1 MPFGIVG
8 RTGLGMR
15 QVVGFGD
22 RCTGRGTFGEHFGRA
37 IVTNGD
43 FTASVCDS
51 ASTVGAAVWGW
62 CVWWAETLLY

>member
-1 MPFGIVG
+1 MPFGIIA

-22 RCTGRGTFGEHFGRA
+22 RSTGRGTFGDEFGPA

-43 FTASVCDS
+43 S
-51 ASTVGAAVWGW
+51 
-62 CVWWAETLLY
+62 LLQQRGPLPRFLYADLFYA